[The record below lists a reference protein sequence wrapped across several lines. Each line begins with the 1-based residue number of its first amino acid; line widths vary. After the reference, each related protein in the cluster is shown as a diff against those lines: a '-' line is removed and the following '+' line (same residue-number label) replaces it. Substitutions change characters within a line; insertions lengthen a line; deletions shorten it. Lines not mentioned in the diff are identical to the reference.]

1 MRMKE
6 PKLYAMTGMNLM
18 NMVMCKGSQAQMST
32 HHVTFIYIK
41 LNREFPG
48 SPVVRT
54 QRSHFWGPRFPGQ
67 GNKIQQA
74 TWCSQKLN
82 RQNES
87 LMLLVRSVWWGLVT
101 RREAQEQLLG

>member
-1 MRMKE
+1 MKE

-48 SPVVRT
+48 SPVLGLCF
-54 QRSHFWGPRFPGQ
+54 SMQ
-67 GNKIQQA
+67 GL
-74 TWCSQKLN
+74 WL
-82 RQNES
+82 
-87 LMLLVRSVWWGLVT
+87 SVPD
-101 RREAQEQLLG
+101 